1 MSDTNE
7 GAPHAVELVVKGVD
21 RCNLAHEDSDPDA
34 SRQVVPT
41 DIYGKPLTGV
51 GLPNYVGLGKH

>member
-1 MSDTNE
+1 MP
-7 GAPHAVELVVKGVD
+7 GAALPAPLKI
-21 RCNLAHEDSDPDA
+21 RRLLAREDSDPDA

-51 GLPNYVGLGKH
+51 GLSTSVGRGKN